1 MIIKM
6 SGNRKLRG
14 ESDQDLSDCLSVL
27 WTIDRTDPVLVVC
40 QRPDPGLSRH
50 EVGRG
55 GRSHH
60 DLVHWN

>member
-40 QRPDPGLSRH
+40 QRPDPGLS
-50 EVGRG
+50 
-55 GRSHH
+55 
-60 DLVHWN
+60 